1 MMKRLL
7 VAIFF
12 TVILV
17 ALCVTGHI
25 SIKTKMDSFKS
36 TIDTIE
42 NSNDSFDN
50 ISNRANELERDF
62 YSSETLLA
70 LFINHGKIDD
80 LKLSIT
86 EIRAYADKK
95 DSTLV
100 YSSCA
105 EAKILISDIIDDQ
118 RFSMHSLF

>member
-1 MMKRLL
+1 MIKRLL
-7 VAIFF
+7 VAVLF
-12 TVILV
+12 TAILL
-17 ALCVTGHI
+17 ALCITGHV
-25 SIKTKMDSFKS
+25 SIKTKMDSFKY

-42 NSNDSFDN
+42 TLNDSFDK
-50 ISNRANELERDF
+50 ISNRANELEKEF

-86 EIRAYADKK
+86 EIRTFAEQK